1 MNTKKLLRY
10 LLIIA
15 VLLIIIAVIGKKAGW
30 FGKSTVYDV
39 ATEKVQKR
47 DITEYITAN
56 GKIKPETEVKIT
68 PDVSGEIVELYVK
81 DGDKVSKG
89 QLLLKIKP
97 DTYISI
103 RDRSAAAVDAAK
115 ANLANSQAQLEQIKV
130 QYEQARLSYDRN
142 KKLWEEGVIS
152 EAEWENA
159 QSNFEIATAN
169 VVAAEQTVLAARYS
183 INSAE
188 ASLKEANE
196 NLIKTS
202 VYAPMK
208 GTISILNVEK
218 GERVV
223 GTELMTG
230 TEMLRIA
237 DLSKMEVL
245 VEVNEND
252 IVRVHELDT
261 AIIELDAYMDRK
273 FKGTVTE
280 IANSAKT
287 SGVSADQV
295 TSFEVKILL
304 LEDSYKELIDKGNPI
319 PFRPGMSA
327 SADIRT
333 EKKFNVLSLPIQAV
347 TVKRDTINK
356 QDSITADNMNKEPE
370 EVVFTYENGQVTM
383 KKISTGIQDNNYI
396 EITEGLNENDEVVV
410 APYNLINKTLKNGSA
425 VNIVDKEDLY
435 KKKKKK

>member
-1 MNTKKLLRY
+1 MNSKKLLRY
-10 LLIIA
+10 LLIVA
-15 VLLIIIAVIGKKAGW
+15 VLLIIIAIIGKKAGW
-30 FGKSTVYDV
+30 FGKTVIYDV

-81 DGDKVSKG
+81 DGDKVKKG

-97 DTYISI
+97 DTYISV
-103 RDRSAAAVDAAK
+103 RDRAAASVDAAK
-115 ANLANSQAQLEQIKV
+115 ANLANSQAQLEQIRV

-142 KKLWEEGVIS
+142 KKLWSEGVIS
-152 EAEWENA
+152 EAEWETA
-159 QSNFEIATAN
+159 KSNYEIASAN
-169 VVAAEQTVLAARYS
+169 VASAEQTVLAAKYS
-183 INSAE
+183 IRSAE

-202 VYAPMK
+202 VYAPMS

-252 IVRVHELDT
+252 IVRVHERDT
-261 AIIELDAYMDRK
+261 AIIELDAYMDRN
-273 FKGTVTE
+273 FKGLVTE
-280 IANSAKT
+280 IANSAKI

-295 TSFEVKILL
+295 TSFDVKILM
-304 LEDSYKELIDKGNPI
+304 LEDSYKELIEKGNPI

-333 EKKFNVLSLPIQAV
+333 EIKLDVLSLPIQAV
-347 TVKRDTINK
+347 TTRTDTISK
-356 QDSITADNMNKEPE
+356 SDSIIPNEKNKEPE
-370 EVVFTYENGQVTM
+370 EVVYVYENGKVKQT
-383 KKISTGIQDNNYI
+383 KITTGIQDNNYI
-396 EITEGLNENDEVVV
+396 EIVEGLGENDEVVV
-410 APYNLINKTLKNGSA
+410 APYNVINKKLKNESA
-425 VNIVDKEDLY
+425 VNIVDKKELY
-435 KKKKKK
+435 KKKK

>member
-1 MNTKKLLRY
+1 MNSKKLLRY
-10 LLIIA
+10 LLISA
-15 VLLIIIAVIGKKAGW
+15 VLLIIFAVIGKKAGW
-30 FGKSTVYDV
+30 FGKSNVYDV
-39 ATEKVQKR
+39 ATEKVIKR
-47 DITEYITAN
+47 NITEFITAN
-56 GKIKPETEVKIT
+56 GKIKPETEVKIS

-81 DGDKVSKG
+81 DGDKVRDG

-115 ANLANSQAQLEQIKV
+115 ANLANSRAQLEQVKV
-130 QYEQARLSYDRN
+130 QFEQARLTFNRN

-152 EAEWENA
+152 EAEWETA
-159 QSNFEIATAN
+159 KSNYEIADAN
-169 VVAAEQTVLAARYS
+169 VTAAEQNVLSAEYS
-183 INSAE
+183 IKSAE

-202 VYAPMK
+202 VYAPMS
-208 GTISILNVEK
+208 GTISMLNIEK

-252 IVRVHELDT
+252 IVRVRESDT
-261 AIIELDAYMDRK
+261 AIIELDAYMDKK
-273 FKGTVTE
+273 FKGIVTE
-280 IANSAKT
+280 IANSAKIAGT
-287 SGVSADQV
+287 SADQV

-304 LEDSYKELIDKGNPI
+304 LEDSYKDLIEKGNNI

-327 SADIRT
+327 SADIQT
-333 EKKFNVLSLPIQAV
+333 EIKFDVLSLPIQAI
-347 TVKRDTINK
+347 TTKIDTINK
-356 QDSITADNMNKEPE
+356 NDTVALEGKNKEPE
-370 EVVFTYENGQVTM
+370 EVAFVYEGGKVKQTKV
-383 KKISTGIQDNNYI
+383 ITGIQDNNFI
-396 EITEGLNENDEVVV
+396 EILEGLKENDEVVI
-410 APYNLINKTLKNGSA
+410 APYNIINKKLKDGSA
-425 VNIVDKEDLY
+425 VNVVDKNELY
-435 KKKKKK
+435 KKKK

>member
-1 MNTKKLLRY
+1 MKSKKLLRY

-30 FGKSTVYDV
+30 FGKSITYDV

-81 DGDKVSKG
+81 DGDKVRKG

-97 DTYISI
+97 DTYISV
-103 RDRSAAAVDAAK
+103 RDRAAASVDAAN
-115 ANLANSQAQLEQIKV
+115 ANLANSQAQLEQIRV
-130 QYEQARLSYDRN
+130 QYEQARLSFDRN
-142 KKLWEEGVIS
+142 KKLWSEGVIS
-152 EAEWENA
+152 EAEWETA
-159 QSNFEIATAN
+159 KSNFEIATAN
-169 VVAAEQTVLAARYS
+169 VSAAEQTVLATKYS

-196 NLIKTS
+196 NLVKTS
-202 VYAPMK
+202 VYAPMN

-261 AIIELDAYMDRK
+261 ALIELDAYMDKK
-273 FKGTVTE
+273 FKGLVTE
-280 IANSAKT
+280 IANSAKV

-304 LEDSYKELIDKGNPI
+304 LEDSYRELIEKGNPI

-327 SADIRT
+327 SADIQT
-333 EKKFNVLSLPIQAV
+333 EVKANILSLPIQAV
-347 TVKRDTINK
+347 TTRLDTINK
-356 QDSITADNMNKEPE
+356 TDSITPEGKNKEPE
-370 EVVFTYENGQVTM
+370 EVVYVYENGKVTQT
-383 KKISTGIQDNNYI
+383 KITTGIQDNNYI
-396 EITEGLNENDEVVV
+396 EIIEGLKEDEEVVV
-410 APYNLINKTLKNGSA
+410 APYNVINKSLKNGSA
-425 VNIVDKEDLY
+425 VNIVDKKELY
-435 KKKKKK
+435 KKKK

>member
-1 MNTKKLLRY
+1 MKSKKLLRY
-10 LLIIA
+10 LLIVA

-30 FGKSTVYDV
+30 FGKSIVYDV

-47 DITEYITAN
+47 DITECITAN

-81 DGDKVSKG
+81 DGDKVRKG

-97 DTYISI
+97 DTYISA
-103 RDRSAAAVDAAK
+103 RDRAAASVDAAK

-130 QYEQARLSYDRN
+130 QYDQARLSFDRN
-142 KKLWEEGVIS
+142 KKLWSEGVIS
-152 EAEWENA
+152 EAEWETA
-159 QSNFEIATAN
+159 KSNFEIATAN
-169 VVAAEQTVLAARYS
+169 VAAAEQTVLAAKYS

-196 NLIKTS
+196 NLVKTS
-202 VYAPMK
+202 VYAPMN

-261 AIIELDAYMDRK
+261 AIIELDAYMDKK
-273 FKGTVTE
+273 FKGLVTE
-280 IANSAKT
+280 IANSAKV
-287 SGVSADQV
+287 SGVSSDQV

-304 LEDSYKELIDKGNPI
+304 LEDSYRELIEEGNPI

-327 SADIRT
+327 SADIQT
-333 EKKFNVLSLPIQAV
+333 EIKSNILSLPIQAV
-347 TVKRDTINK
+347 TTRLDTINK
-356 QDSITADNMNKEPE
+356 PDSITPDDKNKEPE
-370 EVVFTYENGQVTM
+370 EVVYVYENGKVTQT
-383 KKISTGIQDNNYI
+383 KITTGIQDNNYI
-396 EITEGLNENDEVVV
+396 EIIEGLKEDEEVVV
-410 APYNLINKTLKNGSA
+410 APYNVINKSLKNGSA
-425 VNIVDKEDLY
+425 VNIVDKKELY
-435 KKKKKK
+435 KKKK

>member
-1 MNTKKLLRY
+1 MNSKKLLRY
-10 LLIIA
+10 LLISA
-15 VLLIIIAVIGKKAGW
+15 VLLIILAVIGKKAGW

-39 ATEKVQKR
+39 AVEKVKKR
-47 DITEYITAN
+47 NITEFITAN
-56 GKIKPETEVKIT
+56 GKIKPETEVKIS

-81 DGDKVSKG
+81 DGDKVSNG

-103 RDRSAAAVDAAK
+103 KDRAAAAVDAAK
-115 ANLANSQAQLEQIKV
+115 ANLANSKAQLEQVKV
-130 QYEQARLSYDRN
+130 QFEQASLTFNRN
-142 KKLWEEGVIS
+142 KKLWEQGVIS
-152 EAEWENA
+152 EAEWETA
-159 QSNFEIATAN
+159 KSNYEIAKAN
-169 VVAAEQTVLAARYS
+169 VTAAEQTVLSAEYS
-183 INSAE
+183 IKSAE

-202 VYAPMK
+202 VYAPMS
-208 GTISILNVEK
+208 GTISMLNVEK

-252 IVRVHELDT
+252 IVRVRESDT
-261 AIIELDAYMDRK
+261 AVIELDAYMDKK
-273 FKGTVTE
+273 FKGIVTE

-287 SGVSADQV
+287 AGMSTDQV

-304 LEDSYKELIDKGNPI
+304 LEDSYKDLFEKGNNI

-327 SADIRT
+327 SADIQT
-333 EKKFNVLSLPIQAV
+333 EIKFDVLSLPIQAI
-347 TVKRDTINK
+347 TTRIDTINK
-356 QDSITADNMNKEPE
+356 SDTAVLENKNKEPK
-370 EVVFTYENGQVTM
+370 EVAFVYEDGKVKQV
-383 KKISTGIQDNNYI
+383 KVVTGIQDNNYI
-396 EITEGLNENDEVVV
+396 EILEGLKEDDEVVA
-410 APYNLINKTLKNGSA
+410 APYNVINKRLKDGSA
-425 VNIVDKEDLY
+425 VNVVDKNELY
-435 KKKKKK
+435 KKKK

>member
-1 MNTKKLLRY
+1 MNSKKLLRY
-10 LLIIA
+10 LLIVA
-15 VLLIIIAVIGKKAGW
+15 VLLIIIAIIGKKAGW
-30 FGKSTVYDV
+30 FGKTVIYDV

-81 DGDKVSKG
+81 DGDKVKKG

-97 DTYISI
+97 DTYISV
-103 RDRSAAAVDAAK
+103 RDRAAASVDAAK
-115 ANLANSQAQLEQIKV
+115 ANLANSQAQLEQIRV

-142 KKLWEEGVIS
+142 KKLWSEGVIS
-152 EAEWENA
+152 EAEWETA
-159 QSNFEIATAN
+159 KSNYEIASAN
-169 VVAAEQTVLAARYS
+169 VASAEQTVLAAKYS
-183 INSAE
+183 IRSAE

-202 VYAPMK
+202 VYAPMS

-252 IVRVHELDT
+252 IVRVHERDT
-261 AIIELDAYMDRK
+261 AIIELDAYMDRN
-273 FKGTVTE
+273 FKGLVTE
-280 IANSAKT
+280 IANSAKI

-295 TSFEVKILL
+295 TSFDVKILM
-304 LEDSYKELIDKGNPI
+304 LEDSYKELIEKGNPI

-333 EKKFNVLSLPIQAV
+333 EIKLDVLSLPIQAV
-347 TVKRDTINK
+347 TTRTDTISK
-356 QDSITADNMNKEPE
+356 SDSIIPNEKNKEPE
-370 EVVFTYENGQVTM
+370 EVVYVYENGKVKQT
-383 KKISTGIQDNNYI
+383 KIITGIQDNNYI
-396 EITEGLNENDEVVV
+396 EIVEGLGENDEVVV
-410 APYNLINKTLKNGSA
+410 APYNVINKKLKNESA
-425 VNIVDKEDLY
+425 VNIVDKKELY
-435 KKKKKK
+435 KKKK

>member
-1 MNTKKLLRY
+1 MKSKKLLRY

-15 VLLIIIAVIGKKAGW
+15 VLLIIFAVIGKKAGW

-39 ATEKVQKR
+39 ATEKVKKR
-47 DITEYITAN
+47 NITEFITAN
-56 GKIKPETEVKIT
+56 GKIKPETEVKIS

-81 DGDKVSKG
+81 DGDKVREG

-103 RDRSAAAVDAAK
+103 KDRAAAAVDAAK
-115 ANLANSQAQLEQIKV
+115 ANLANSRAQLEQVKV
-130 QYEQARLSYDRN
+130 QFEQARLTYNRN

-152 EAEWENA
+152 EAEWETA
-159 QSNFEIATAN
+159 KSNYEITGAN
-169 VVAAEQTVLAARYS
+169 VMAAEQNVLSAEYS
-183 INSAE
+183 IKSAE

-202 VYAPMK
+202 VYAPMS
-208 GTISILNVEK
+208 GTISMLNVEK

-230 TEMLRIA
+230 TEILRIA

-252 IVRVHELDT
+252 IVRVRESDT
-261 AIIELDAYMDRK
+261 AIIELDAYMDKK
-273 FKGTVTE
+273 FKGIVTE
-280 IANSAKT
+280 IANSAKIAGT
-287 SGVSADQV
+287 STDQV

-304 LEDSYKELIDKGNPI
+304 LEDSYKDLIEKENNI

-327 SADIRT
+327 SADIQT
-333 EKKFNVLSLPIQAV
+333 EVKFDVLSVPIQAV
-347 TVKRDTINK
+347 TTRIDTITNT
-356 QDSITADNMNKEPE
+356 DTADFEGKNKEPE
-370 EVVFTYENGQVTM
+370 EVAFVYKGGKVKQIKVV
-383 KKISTGIQDNNYI
+383 SGIQDNNFI
-396 EITEGLNENDEVVV
+396 EILEGLKENDEVVV
-410 APYNLINKTLKNGSA
+410 APYNIINKRLKDGSA
-425 VNIVDKEDLY
+425 VNVVDKNELY
-435 KKKKKK
+435 KKKK

>member
-1 MNTKKLLRY
+1 MNSKKLLRY

-15 VLLIIIAVIGKKAGW
+15 VLLIILAVIGKKAGW
-30 FGKSTVYDV
+30 FGKSTTYDV
-39 ATEKVQKR
+39 AIEKAQKR
-47 DITEYITAN
+47 DITEFITAN
-56 GKIKPETEVKIT
+56 GKIKPETEVKIS

-81 DGDKVSKG
+81 DGDKVKEG

-103 RDRSAAAVDAAK
+103 RDRTAASVDAAK
-115 ANLANSQAQLEQIKV
+115 ANLANSRAQLEQVKV
-130 QYEQARLSYDRN
+130 QYEQAHLSFNRN
-142 KKLWEEGVIS
+142 KKLWDEGVIS
-152 EAEWENA
+152 EAEWETA
-159 QSNFEIATAN
+159 KSNFEIATAN
-169 VVAAEQTVLAARYS
+169 VTAAEQTVLAARHS
-183 INSAE
+183 IKSAE
-188 ASLKEANE
+188 ASLTEANE

-202 VYAPMK
+202 VYAPMS

-261 AIIELDAYMDRK
+261 AIIELDAYLDKK
-273 FKGTVTE
+273 FMGLVTE
-280 IANSAKT
+280 IANSAKVA
-287 SGVSADQV
+287 GVSTDQV

-304 LEDSYKELIDKGNPI
+304 LEESYKDLIEKGSNV

-333 EKKFNVLSLPIQAV
+333 EVKFNVLSLPIQAV
-347 TVKRDTINK
+347 TTRIDTLEKSDTITQDDKNK
-356 QDSITADNMNKEPE
+356 DPDEI
-370 EVVFTYENGQVTM
+370 VFVYENGQVQQIKVT
-383 KKISTGIQDNNYI
+383 TGIQDNNYI
-396 EITEGLNENDEVVV
+396 EILEGIKENDEVVV
-410 APYNLINKTLKNGSA
+410 APYNTINKKLKDGSA
-425 VNIVDKEDLY
+425 VNTVDKKELY
-435 KKKKKK
+435 KKKK

>member
-1 MNTKKLLRY
+1 MKSKKLFRY

-15 VLLIIIAVIGKKAGW
+15 VLLIIFAVIGKKAGW

-39 ATEKVQKR
+39 AIEKVKKR
-47 DITEYITAN
+47 DISEFITAN
-56 GKIKPETEVKIT
+56 GKIKPETEVKIS

-81 DGDKVSKG
+81 DGDKVRNG

-103 RDRSAAAVDAAK
+103 RDRAAAAVNATK
-115 ANLANSQAQLEQIKV
+115 ANLANSKAQLEQVKV
-130 QYEQARLSYDRN
+130 QFEQARLAFNRN
-142 KKLWEEGVIS
+142 KRLWEEGVIS
-152 EAEWENA
+152 EAEWETA
-159 QSNFEIATAN
+159 KSTYEIAGAN
-169 VVAAEQTVLAARYS
+169 VMAAEQNVRSAEYS
-183 INSAE
+183 IKSAE

-202 VYAPMK
+202 VYAPMS
-208 GTISILNVEK
+208 GTISMLNVEK

-252 IVRVHELDT
+252 IVRVREADT
-261 AIIELDAYMDRK
+261 AIIELDAYMDKK
-273 FKGTVTE
+273 FKGIVTE
-280 IANSAKT
+280 IANSAKIAGMST
-287 SGVSADQV
+287 DQV

-304 LEDSYKELIDKGNPI
+304 LEDSYKDLIEKGNNI

-327 SADIRT
+327 SADIQT
-333 EKKFNVLSLPIQAV
+333 EIKFDVLSAPIQAV
-347 TVKRDTINK
+347 TTRIDTISNT
-356 QDSITADNMNKEPE
+356 DTADVEGNNKEPE
-370 EVVFTYENGQVTM
+370 EIAFVYEDGKVKQIKVV
-383 KKISTGIQDNNYI
+383 TGIQDNNFI
-396 EITEGLNENDEVVV
+396 EIIEGLKENDEVVT
-410 APYNLINKTLKNGSA
+410 APYNIVNKRLKDGSA
-425 VNIVDKEDLY
+425 VNVVDKNELY
-435 KKKKKK
+435 KKKK